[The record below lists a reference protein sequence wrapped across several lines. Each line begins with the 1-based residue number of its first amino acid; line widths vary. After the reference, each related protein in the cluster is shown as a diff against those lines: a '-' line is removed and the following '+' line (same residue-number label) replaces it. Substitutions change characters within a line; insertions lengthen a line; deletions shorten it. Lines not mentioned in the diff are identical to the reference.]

1 MAQPKEMQIQVN
13 DDVSMA
19 LLVAGEGEPVIYLHG
34 AGGLFWDPYLDQL
47 SNQFKVY
54 APFMPGVGD
63 STGLESILDIW
74 GLVLT
79 YYDLFDALELD
90 SVNIVGHSMG
100 GMIGCE
106 LAATD
111 PSRVK
116 RLLPIAPAGLFDI
129 DNPMG
134 DIFAMVPEE
143 LAERIILDQESEVA
157 KAMFALPDDMDE
169 KVAMV
174 ITQISTLNAAAK
186 FLWPL
191 PDKGLKH
198 RLRRIK
204 APTLVI
210 WGKQDGLIP
219 VEYAQEF
226 KAKIADMTLEI
237 VDQAS
242 HTVQLEQLG
251 RCLELSAAFLTA
263 DNLRPAH

>member
-1 MAQPKEMQIQVN
+1 MAQPNEIQIQVN
-13 DDVSMA
+13 DNVSMA

-54 APFMPGVGD
+54 APFMPGVGN
-63 STGLESILDIW
+63 SSGLETIRDIW

-79 YYDLFDALELD
+79 YYDLFDALQID
-90 SVNIVGHSMG
+90 AANIVGHSMG

-116 RLLPIAPAGLFDI
+116 RLLPIAPAGLFDL

-143 LAERIILDQESEVA
+143 LAQRIILDPDSEIA
-157 KAMFALPDDMDE
+157 KAMFAMPDDMDE
-169 KVAMV
+169 RVAMV

-191 PDKGLKH
+191 PDKGLKE
-198 RLRRIK
+198 RLYRIK
-204 APTLVI
+204 APTTII
-210 WGKQDGLIP
+210 WGQQDGLIP
-219 VEYAQEF
+219 VEYAQVFQE
-226 KAKIADMTLEI
+226 KIPHADLQLI
-237 VDQAS
+237 DQAS

-251 RCLELSAAFLTA
+251 QCLELTIGFLLA
-263 DNLRPAH
+263 DNLITVA

>member
-1 MAQPKEMQIQVN
+1 M
-13 DDVSMA
+13 
-19 LLVAGEGEPVIYLHG
+19 
-34 AGGLFWDPYLDQL
+34 
-47 SNQFKVY
+47 
-54 APFMPGVGD
+54 
-63 STGLESILDIW
+63 
-74 GLVLT
+74 
-79 YYDLFDALELD
+79 
-90 SVNIVGHSMG
+90 
-100 GMIGCE
+100 
-106 LAATD
+106 
-111 PSRVK
+111 
-116 RLLPIAPAGLFDI
+116 PIAPAGLFDI

-143 LAERIILDQESEVA
+143 LAERIILDQDSEVA
-157 KAMFALPDDMDE
+157 KAMFVLPDDMDE

-226 KAKIADMTLEI
+226 KAKIPGMTLEI

>member
-1 MAQPKEMQIQVN
+1 MAQPNEIQIQVN
-13 DDVSMA
+13 DNVSMA

-54 APFMPGVGD
+54 APFMPGVGN
-63 STGLESILDIW
+63 SSGLETIRDIW

-79 YYDLFDALELD
+79 YYDLFDALQID
-90 SVNIVGHSMG
+90 AANIVGHSMG

-116 RLLPIAPAGLFDI
+116 RLLPIAPAGLFDL

-143 LAERIILDQESEVA
+143 LAQRIILDSDSEIA
-157 KAMFALPDDMDE
+157 KAMFAMPDDMDE
-169 KVAMV
+169 RVAMV

-191 PDKGLKH
+191 PDKGLKE
-198 RLRRIK
+198 RLYRIK
-204 APTLVI
+204 APTTII
-210 WGKQDGLIP
+210 WGQQDGLIP
-219 VEYAQEF
+219 VEYAQVFQE
-226 KAKIADMTLEI
+226 KIPHADLQLI
-237 VDQAS
+237 DQAS

-251 RCLELSAAFLTA
+251 QCLELTIGFLLA
-263 DNLRPAH
+263 DNLITVA